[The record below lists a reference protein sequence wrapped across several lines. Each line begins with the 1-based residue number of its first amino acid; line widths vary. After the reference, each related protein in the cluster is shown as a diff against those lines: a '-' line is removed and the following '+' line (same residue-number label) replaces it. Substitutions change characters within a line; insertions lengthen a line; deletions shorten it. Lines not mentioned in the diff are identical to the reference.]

1 MLLHTADC
9 QPQTGNRIL
18 IGIDASRA
26 SAAQRTGTENYSLFL
41 IRALLEL
48 DGTNQY
54 LLYFNQPP
62 QPQLFPAQ
70 PNATLHALPFPRL
83 WTHVRL
89 SWEMAAHA
97 PDVLFV
103 PAHVLP
109 LVHPRCS
116 VVTVHDLGYLY
127 YPQAHTRGAR
137 WYLNWSTR
145 YNARAATHLI
155 ADSQATRRDLLTH
168 CGVAQDKVSVVY
180 PGYDPQFMPVRDDT
194 RLCEVRARYGLPA
207 SYMLY
212 VGTLQPRK
220 NLARLVAAFAALVA
234 QGTPA
239 DLALA
244 GKKGWLYDALF
255 AQVRQL
261 GLETRVH
268 FVGYVPQEE
277 LPALLSGAQVFVLP
291 SLYEGFGLPV
301 LEAMA
306 CGTPVIC
313 SNTSSLPEV
322 AGDAALLVN
331 PDDTDQLA
339 SAMRRIL
346 ADGGLR
352 RDLAQKGLA
361 QVKHF
366 SWTRCAQETLA
377 ILEACAL
384 PRPTVGSL
392 GEG

>member
-9 QPQTGNRIL
+9 QPQTGDRIL

-26 SAAQRTGTENYSLFL
+26 SAAQRTGTENYALFL

-48 DGTNQY
+48 DRANQY
-54 LLYFNQPP
+54 WLYCNQPP
-62 QPQLFPAQ
+62 QPDLFPAQ
-70 PNATLHALPFPRL
+70 PNATLRALPFPRL

-89 SWEMAAHA
+89 SWEMATRA

-109 LVHPRCS
+109 VLHPRHS

-137 WYLNWSTR
+137 WYLHWSTR

-180 PGYDPQFMPVRDDT
+180 PGYDPAFTPLRDEA
-194 RLCEVRARYGLPA
+194 RLTAARERYQLPE
-207 SYMLY
+207 SYVLY

-220 NLARLVAAFAALVA
+220 NLGTLIAAFAALGDEHTSTHLVI
-234 QGTPA
+234 
-239 DLALA
+239 A
-244 GKKGWLYDALF
+244 GKQGWLYEPLF

-261 GLETRVH
+261 GLAERVH
-268 FVGYVPQEE
+268 FTGYAPQED
-277 LPALLSGAQVFVLP
+277 LPALLSAAQVFVLP

-313 SNTSSLPEV
+313 SNVSSLPEV
-322 AGDAALLVN
+322 AGDAAILVD
-331 PDDTDQLA
+331 PRDTAQWVQALQRVLEDA
-339 SAMRRIL
+339 
-346 ADGGLR
+346 GLR
-352 RDLAQKGLA
+352 RALTERGLQ
-361 QVKHF
+361 QVQRF
-366 SWTRCAQETLA
+366 SWERCARETLA
-377 ILEACAL
+377 ILEAAS
-384 PRPTVGSL
+384 RA
-392 GEG
+392 

>member
-1 MLLHTADC
+1 M
-9 QPQTGNRIL
+9 R

-26 SAAQRTGTENYSLFL
+26 SVAQRTGTENYSLFL
-41 IRALLEL
+41 IHALLEL
-48 DGTNQY
+48 DRANQY
-54 LLYFNQPP
+54 LLYCNQPP
-62 QPQLFPAQ
+62 QPHLFPVQ
-70 PNATLHALPFPRL
+70 PNALIRALPFPRL

-89 SWEMAAHA
+89 AWEMATHA

-103 PAHVLP
+103 PAHALPVL
-109 LVHPRCS
+109 HPRRS

-137 WYLNWSTR
+137 WYLQWSTL

-155 ADSQATRRDLLTH
+155 ADSQATRRDLLAH

-180 PGYDPQFMPVRDDT
+180 PGYDPQFAPVHDQA
-194 RLCEVRARYGLPA
+194 RLQETRARYGLPA
-207 SYMLY
+207 SYILY

-239 DLALA
+239 DLVLA
-244 GKKGWLYDALF
+244 GKKGWLYEALF
-255 AQVRQL
+255 AQVHQL
-261 GLETRVH
+261 GLESRVH
-268 FVGYVPQEE
+268 FIGYVPQEE

-291 SLYEGFGLPV
+291 SLYEGFGMPV

-322 AGDAALLVN
+322 ASDAALLVS

-339 SAMRRIL
+339 SAMQRVL
-346 ADGGLR
+346 VDEELR
-352 RDLAQKGLA
+352 CDLTQKGLA
-361 QVKHF
+361 QVNHF
-366 SWTRCAQETLA
+366 SWTRCAQETLV

-384 PRPTVGSL
+384 LPSVDGL
-392 GEG
+392 GES